1 MNKISFIAIILLLS
15 IHTVSNGQASVVQPT
30 GTGYLP
36 ACVVNQNHIVVSGK
50 TLTTVGQ
57 THTYTANFFYPAEV
71 GRPIQW
77 LVLGGI
83 ITAQNND
90 PSAGPLYVTVLWNGS
105 QIDFSNFP
113 SCINNIPHPS
123 SLFQVPYPL
132 IGVVAITQGTVFN
145 DKIYQAA
152 GLPVMQMNRGC
163 GMYPTTQNL
172 NYQETPCL
180 ISGRRNCI
188 DPASTGTHTYQWK
201 QNIAN
206 AGWTNIAG
214 ATQVDYQPPAV
225 TQAICYSRET
235 NLFDPTNGALTNF
248 DNTGSC
254 ITINNFNAGQLY
266 TDNFSVALGS
276 QPTIVDEMPYGG
288 MCTSSGY
295 QFNWWVSYNDKPW
308 ELIGNT
314 LHFPGL
320 TKGITSESVRIKRST
335 ICNGVELSTNIL
347 EFGYTSNS
355 AFTKENQN
363 YIKENTILV
372 KGVES
377 FEQSELLPVGQKIQT
392 TTYYDGLA
400 RPMQKLTKEVGTP
413 DADGIWKDVVTPI
426 EYNALGQQVKS
437 YLPYTTTTNIGLFK
451 TDAFTAQA
459 SYYTTNYNEA
469 PAYAE
474 TTYELN
480 PLNRVKQAKSA
491 GSAWAAT
498 TGNQFEF
505 DLNDVAEQV
514 KIWTI
519 NYTPGAIPSI
529 VGNYPTNEL
538 MKQEHKDE
546 KLNRVIEY
554 TDKNGNVI
562 LKKVQIAAT
571 PSTTHA
577 GWLCTYNVYDNLG
590 QLRYTITPK
599 AVEYLEN
606 NLWPTTIPAT
616 TLKELCFSYEYDAK
630 GRVIVKGTPQA
641 GYIRYVYD
649 KRDRL
654 VCSQDENQFAATTK
668 KWFFILY
675 DDLDRRVVTGLMNST
690 LTRDALQTQVNN
702 LPLTN
707 TSVTISLAT
716 GHTETALI
724 FNSVHSL
731 GTGIQY
737 NSINYY
743 DNYTYLGAKS
753 FSTLHKIPASTD
765 PNVDAITK
773 SNRTMGMSTGSKS
786 RVLDNTNKYLIT
798 TNYYDDNGRVLQSL
812 SENIKA
818 GTDVLTNQYDF
829 ADKVLHSSSI
839 HTAAGTGYTN
849 FEIITENEFDALGR
863 IRFLRK
869 NYEQTVFKP
878 QDLAEYSYDDLG
890 RMKVKKLGLYGGSQ
904 IESLEYS
911 YNINGQLTGINKF
924 YATKD
929 PARYNKWGNYFG
941 LYLGYDNKDNAFA
954 KAELNGNI
962 TGAIWCTQGDDNQ
975 RKYDYYYDAA
985 NQFVKA
991 SFTQKDKT
999 TNLWTNT
1006 KFNFSVGSAHTSGN
1020 IQYDANGNILQMTQ
1034 MGVLPNKTPFVMD
1047 DLRYT
1052 YANNGYSNK
1061 LTTVADVST
1070 NANNGALKDFK
1081 DGTNGTAIDYDYDS
1095 NGNLVLDKN
1104 KGLQT
1109 TAGASGIKYNFLD
1122 KVEEIVIA
1130 NMGTI
1135 KYVYDASGEKLQK
1148 IFTPLTGAVKT
1159 TTYINEYVYSDNA
1172 LQYIHFE
1179 EGRVRVIDEVNFLP
1193 SKFLAASI
1201 LLPGLFSTPKGGV
1214 FDYFIT
1220 DHLGNTRMILTD
1232 EVEVAEGLCTAEL
1245 ANQFS
1250 EEPQFGAITLSNN
1263 VSPNNELKVTRVS
1276 KPPLWTSNPSQQ
1288 CVGLRNINLNSD
1300 NYAMGPNVILKVMAG
1315 DVIYSYADYYY
1326 AGTPATPTNN
1336 IISPLSASLVN
1347 AINAGGV
1354 NTTIKG
1360 AGFTSANFT
1369 AGGLSS
1375 FVTTQPSYGV
1385 STAPRAY
1392 LNIIYLDEQFN
1403 YVGAADPIRVGTNNM
1418 DYIETPANLKC
1429 PQNGYAYVF
1438 LSNATENMFVYFDNF
1453 KVNHTRGRI
1462 VEENHYYPFGLKI
1475 AAISSSKLGTVENGH
1490 LQNRFGYQGAFA
1502 EEDEYTGWNEFELR
1516 NYDPQRGRWTGVDP
1530 YDQFNSGYL
1539 GMGNNPVNYTDPT
1552 GGLIDLSKM
1561 KAVTS
1566 FLDIA
1571 FTAGNLLQD
1580 FAYLNIVRN
1589 NIHSDPNP
1597 HGPGLWY
1604 KTEDAAASGWAR
1616 RYGKEAIESSVE
1628 MGSSIFHF
1636 KHEGVTYYSF
1646 TEPNYGDG
1654 SALKDYPGLPF
1665 WAPEGSKIQSFIH
1678 SHTYNKVD
1686 YIAND
1691 FSTNDNFHTENK
1703 GPKDM
1708 EIYQNY
1714 NEMGY
1719 NYSFYLF
1726 NNAGEVKVLRRF
1738 EPGESS
1744 GIPQVI
1750 SGGFAENP
1758 IWRTLKPQKYYG
1770 PDQPMPTL
1778 NGDYIFGG
1786 ENIFHDKGMGPPK
1799 GSSQYKMVDKA
1810 LKSIG
1815 NFLMRLIN
1823 LMNY

>member
-1 MNKISFIAIILLLS
+1 MNKISFITIILLFTIQS
-15 IHTVSNGQASVVQPT
+15 ISKSQVVPPPT
-30 GTGYLP
+30 TGNLP
-36 ACVVNQNHIVVSGK
+36 ACVVSQNHIVVSGK

-83 ITAQNND
+83 IIAQNND
-90 PSAGPLYVTVLWNGS
+90 PSLGALYVTVLWNGS
-105 QIDFSNFP
+105 QVDFTNFP
-113 SCINNIPHPS
+113 SCIRNIPHPAT
-123 SLFQVPYPL
+123 LFQVPYPL
-132 IGVVAITQGTVFN
+132 IGVVAITQGIVLT
-145 DKIYQAA
+145 DRIYQAS
-152 GLPVMQMNRGC
+152 GIPIMQMNRGC

-180 ISGRRNCI
+180 ISGRSNCI
-188 DPASTGTHTYQWK
+188 DPASTNTHTYQWK

-206 AGWTNIAG
+206 TGWTNIAG
-214 ATQVDYQPPAV
+214 ATQADYQPPSV

-235 NLFDPTNGALTNF
+235 NLFDPTFGLQTNF

-266 TDNFSVALGS
+266 TDNFLVPLGS

-288 MCTSSGY
+288 LCTSSGY
-295 QFNWWVSYNDKPW
+295 QFNWWVSYNDRPW
-308 ELIGNT
+308 QLIGNT
-314 LHFPGL
+314 VHFPGL
-320 TKGITSESVRIKRST
+320 TNGVTNESVRIKRST

-347 EFGYTSNS
+347 EFGYTSNTT
-355 AFTKENQN
+355 FTKENQN

-372 KGVES
+372 KGVEG

-400 RPMQKLTKEVGTP
+400 RPLQKLTKEVGTP
-413 DADGIWKDVVTPI
+413 GTDGIWKDVVTPI

-437 YLPYTTTTNIGLFK
+437 YLPYTTTTDIGLFK
-451 TDAFTAQA
+451 TDALTAQA
-459 SYYTTNYNEA
+459 SYYTTNYNET

-474 TTYELN
+474 TSYELN
-480 PLNRVKQAKSA
+480 PLNRVKQSKSA
-491 GSAWAAT
+491 GSAWAAS

-505 DLNDVAEQV
+505 DLNDVTEQV

-519 NYTPGAIPSI
+519 AYTAGAAPSI
-529 VGNYPTNEL
+529 TGNYATNEL

-562 LKKVQIAAT
+562 LKKVQIATT
-571 PSTTHA
+571 PSVVHT

-590 QLRYTITPK
+590 QLRYTITPR
-599 AVEYLEN
+599 AVEYLEAN
-606 NLWPTTIPAT
+606 AWPATIPAT
-616 TLKELCFSYEYDAK
+616 TLKELCFSYEYDTK
-630 GRVIVKGTPQA
+630 GRLIVKGTPQA
-641 GYIRYVYD
+641 GSIRYVYD

-654 VCSQDENQFAATTK
+654 VCSQDENQFIATTK
-668 KWFFILY
+668 KWSFILY
-675 DDLDRRVVTGLMNST
+675 DELNRTVVTGLMNST

-743 DNYTYLGAKS
+743 DSYTYLGAKA
-753 FSTLHKIPASTD
+753 FSTLHKIPTSTD
-765 PNVDAITK
+765 PNVDAIAK
-773 SNRTMGMSTGSKS
+773 SGRTIGMSTGSKS

-849 FEIITENEFDALGR
+849 FEIMTENEFDALGR

-869 NYEQTVFKP
+869 NYEQTKLKF

-890 RMKVKKLGLYGGSQ
+890 RMKIKKLGLYGGSQ

-911 YNINGQLTGINKF
+911 YNLNGQLTGINKF

-929 PARYNKWGNYFG
+929 PARYSKWGNYFG

-962 TGAIWCTQGDDNQ
+962 TGAMWCTQGDDNQ

-999 TNLWTNT
+999 TNAWTNT
-1006 KFNFSVGSAHTSGN
+1006 KYNFSVGSAHASGN

-1052 YANNGYSNK
+1052 YANTGYSNK
-1061 LTTVADVST
+1061 LTTVADVSA
-1070 NANNGALKDFK
+1070 NASNGALKDFK
-1081 DGTNGTAIDYDYDS
+1081 DGTNGTTIDYDYDS

-1109 TAGASGIKYNFLD
+1109 STGASGIKYNFLD

-1130 NMGTI
+1130 NKGTV

-1179 EGRVRVIDEVNFLP
+1179 EGRVRVIDEINFLP
-1193 SKFLAASI
+1193 SRFLAASI
-1201 LLPGLFSTPKGGV
+1201 LLPGIFSAKGGV

-1245 ANQFS
+1245 VNQTI
-1250 EEPQFGAITLSNN
+1250 EEPQFGAVTSTGIVAPS
-1263 VSPNNELKVTRVS
+1263 NELVATRVA
-1276 KPPLWTSNPSQQ
+1276 KPSLWTSNPSQK
-1288 CVGLRNINLNSD
+1288 CVGLRNITVGANKLGI
-1300 NYAMGPNVILKVMAG
+1300 GPNVILKVMAG
-1315 DVIYSYADYYY
+1315 DVIYSYADYYF
-1326 AGTPATPTNN
+1326 AGTPTAPTNN
-1336 IISPLSASLVN
+1336 LSTLLSTSLYN
-1347 AINAGGV
+1347 AILSGSVAANV
-1354 NTTIKG
+1354 KV
-1360 AGFTSANFT
+1360 AGFSTTSFT
-1369 AGGLSS
+1369 TGGFSS
-1375 FVTTQPSYGV
+1375 FLTTQPSYGA

-1403 YVGAADPIRVGTNNM
+1403 YVGAADPIRVGTNTM

-1438 LSNATENMFVYFDNF
+1438 LSNATENMYVYFDNF

-1475 AAISSSKLGTVENGH
+1475 AAISSNKLGAVENGH
-1490 LQNRFGYQGAFA
+1490 LQNRFGYQGTFA
-1502 EEDEYTGWNEFELR
+1502 EEDEYTGWNEFDLR
-1516 NYDPQRGRWTGVDP
+1516 NYDPQTGRWTGVDP
-1530 YDQFNSGYL
+1530 YDEFASPYL
-1539 GMGNNPVNYTDPT
+1539 GMANNPVSTIDPDGGLTASAWLRIGVLAGTGAYLIANNNIKGGNKDRRHFQSALIGLGTAFVASGVGYGLDQWMNGEGTFGQNFRGFYASLFGYEGIQINTRDRGLRSLTKSNTTIYSPDLWGGLEITTKYLPGYISTGTFRLLWNKSVAFVAENGRVFYNYTTTVNYAPGET
-1552 GGLIDLSKM
+1552 GGPKIGGIIPGASSDLIDDQSNPSRRLISIIFDDDKF
-1561 KAVTS
+1561 VIDRITWRNTPGGRIGNS
-1566 FLDIA
+1566 FLNVFLD
-1571 FTAGNLLQD
+1571 THESVVPNLRYKKYRIVPK
-1580 FAYLNIVRN
+1580 AYR
-1589 NIHSDPNP
+1589 
-1597 HGPGLWY
+1597 Y
-1604 KTEDAAASGWAR
+1604 KKLYRKKPRKD
-1616 RYGKEAIESSVE
+1616 GKERKGVRIPFSKRKNVE
-1628 MGSSIFHF
+1628 
-1636 KHEGVTYYSF
+1636 
-1646 TEPNYGDG
+1646 
-1654 SALKDYPGLPF
+1654 
-1665 WAPEGSKIQSFIH
+1665 
-1678 SHTYNKVD
+1678 
-1686 YIAND
+1686 
-1691 FSTNDNFHTENK
+1691 
-1703 GPKDM
+1703 
-1708 EIYQNY
+1708 
-1714 NEMGY
+1714 
-1719 NYSFYLF
+1719 
-1726 NNAGEVKVLRRF
+1726 
-1738 EPGESS
+1738 
-1744 GIPQVI
+1744 
-1750 SGGFAENP
+1750 
-1758 IWRTLKPQKYYG
+1758 
-1770 PDQPMPTL
+1770 
-1778 NGDYIFGG
+1778 
-1786 ENIFHDKGMGPPK
+1786 
-1799 GSSQYKMVDKA
+1799 
-1810 LKSIG
+1810 
-1815 NFLMRLIN
+1815 
-1823 LMNY
+1823 